1 MLPAF
6 LFYFF
11 SALTILA
18 ALLVVLNRE
27 AVNSAMCM
35 IVALSGVAALFVLL
49 QAYFLAVLQIVVY
62 AGAVMVLFLFII
74 MLLDTS
80 ARRIHVT
87 EMNLVAAIAALMVL
101 AGGAIWLAHQFPAV
115 GVLPDVQPM
124 PTDQAPMAYATTA
137 KAFGYGLFTRYMLP
151 FQVAGFLLLIAMVG
165 VIVLSKRPSDAK
177 GDPVKEPAQESET
190 NP

>member
-1 MLPAF
+1 MSAF

-27 AVNSAMCM
+27 AVTSAMCM
-35 IVALSGVAALFVLL
+35 IVVLAGVAALFVLL

-87 EMNLVAAIAALMVL
+87 EMNLVVALAALLLL
-101 AGGAIWLAHQFPAV
+101 AGGAIWLAHQYPAV
-115 GVLPDVQPM
+115 GDLPPVQAL
-124 PTDQAPMAYATTA
+124 PTDQAPLAYATAA
-137 KAFGYGLFTRYMLP
+137 KTFGYGLFTRYMLP

-177 GDPVKEPAQESET
+177 TDPVKEPTQ
-190 NP
+190 